1 MVALDEGRFG
11 LITWLRRRWCPL
23 GDRPPWIV
31 QDEYEWL
38 WLYAAVEPTT
48 GTGVFLLLPSVD
60 SQCLELFLRHLR
72 HELGKGAIGVVLD
85 SSGSHHSGHVSWPR
99 GMHPLYLPRYSPE
112 LNPAEQIFRHL
123 RKILSNRIFTTLDEL
138 QTALIDALQ
147 HFWEHPTV
155 LMQLTGYP
163 WWIEAVETTLSSSS

>member
-1 MVALDEGRFG
+1 
-11 LITWLRRRWCPL
+11 
-23 GDRPPWIV
+23 V

-72 HELGKGAIGVVLD
+72 NALGKGSIGVVLD
-85 SSGSHHSGHVSWPR
+85 SSGSHHSGQVSWPR

-138 QTALIDALQ
+138 QNALIDALQ

>member
-1 MVALDEGRFG
+1 M
-11 LITWLRRRWCPL
+11 
-23 GDRPPWIV
+23 

-48 GTGVFLLLPSVD
+48 GTGVFLLLPSVH
-60 SQCLELFLRHLR
+60 SQCLELFVRHLR
-72 HELGKGAIGVVLD
+72 NALGKGSIGVVLD
-85 SSGSHHSGHVSWPR
+85 SSGSHHSGQVSWPR
-99 GMHPLYLPRYSPE
+99 GMHPLYLPRYSPQ

-138 QTALIDALQ
+138 QNALIDALQ

-155 LMQLTGYP
+155 LLQLTGYP
-163 WWIEAVETTLSSSS
+163 WWIEAVDSTLASRS